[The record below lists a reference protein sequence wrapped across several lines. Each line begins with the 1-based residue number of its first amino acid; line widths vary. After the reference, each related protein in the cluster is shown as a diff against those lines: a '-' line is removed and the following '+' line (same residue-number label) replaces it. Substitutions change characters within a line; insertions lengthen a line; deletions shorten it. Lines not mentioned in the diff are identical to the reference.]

1 MRLHELTPDQV
12 VLAGAA
18 PETFLAFKQALLNS
32 LRPDGELELL
42 FAETIVVAQWGLRRC
57 RLAEAS
63 LVTSQHPDPLTGA
76 QNLAAL
82 RLLDATVRRH
92 EHTLERSLKQLRELQ
107 SEREFRRL
115 AAPSAEAAAAAAPLA
130 RYAQARRAFLAEQS
144 LKSRMDGAHLKAAL
158 DQFLNQPV
166 PGGDVIFNRFQK

>member
-12 VLAGAA
+12 VLAGAT

-32 LRPDGELELL
+32 LRPEGELELL
-42 FAETIVVAQWGLRRC
+42 FAESIVVAQWGLRRC

-63 LVTSQHPDPLTGA
+63 LASAETDPLLNP
-76 QNLAAL
+76 QVHPAL

-92 EHTLERSLKQLRELQ
+92 ERTIERHMKMLGELQ

-115 AAPSAEAAAAAAPLA
+115 AAPAAEAASLA
-130 RYAQARRAFLAEQS
+130 RCAQARRAYFAEQAQKTRLDQAS
-144 LKSRMDGAHLKAAL
+144 LKQAL
-158 DQFLNQPV
+158 DQFLNQPP
-166 PGGDVIFNRFQK
+166 PGGDVPFNRFTK